1 MTLPTLYKK
10 TSTGAIQTWSVEFFG
25 KQYCTT
31 FGQENGNLQTSE
43 PTICAGKQGR
53 SDEEQAEFEAKA
65 LWTKKLKKDYVKTR
79 EEALAGESSELIE
92 GGILPMLAFKYADH
106 ATKVK
111 WPVFAQRKL
120 DGHRCIATVDGD
132 GRCTLWSRTRKPIL
146 SVPHIVTAVEQQCV
160 PGTVLDGEL
169 FATGYNGRFEELT
182 SLIRPSSPK
191 PGHELLE
198 YWVYDCVVDE
208 PFRIRTTRVA
218 NLRAPLVSVETVVV
232 SDEDEMR
239 ALFRKY
245 IEENFEGLMLR
256 DPDSLYVGKRSTGL
270 LKVKE
275 RDDSD
280 FEIVGVEEGRGKLS
294 GHGIF
299 ILRTAEGK
307 EFRAKM
313 KGETDALRKYLED
326 KDTWIG
332 RRVTVAYQGLTADG
346 IPRFPVAIRVHET
359 L

>member
-1 MTLPTLYKK
+1 
-10 TSTGAIQTWSVEFFG
+10 
-25 KQYCTT
+25 
-31 FGQENGNLQTSE
+31 
-43 PTICAGKQGR
+43 
-53 SDEEQAEFEAKA
+53 
-65 LWTKKLKKDYVKTR
+65 
-79 EEALAGESSELIE
+79 
-92 GGILPMLAFKYADH
+92 
-106 ATKVK
+106 
-111 WPVFAQRKL
+111 
-120 DGHRCIATVDGD
+120 
-132 GRCTLWSRTRKPIL
+132 
-146 SVPHIVTAVEQQCV
+146 
-160 PGTVLDGEL
+160 
-169 FATGYNGRFEELT
+169 
-182 SLIRPSSPK
+182 
-191 PGHELLE
+191 
-198 YWVYDCVVDE
+198 
-208 PFRIRTTRVA
+208 
-218 NLRAPLVSVETVVV
+218 VSVETVVV